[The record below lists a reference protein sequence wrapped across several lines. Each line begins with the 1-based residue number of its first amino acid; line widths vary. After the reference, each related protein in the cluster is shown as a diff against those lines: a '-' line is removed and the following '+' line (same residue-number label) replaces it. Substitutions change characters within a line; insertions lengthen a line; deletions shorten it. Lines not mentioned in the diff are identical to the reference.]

1 MKILHT
7 GDWHLNHRLGRVDLT
22 PMLQDA
28 VRQIAGYLSAHEID
42 VLVIAGDLFSGRESR
57 EQLSRSLRFLRD
69 TMGPFLSDGGT
80 IVAVSGTHDS
90 EAFFETLRDA
100 FELVSPI
107 REDSRGIHAP
117 GRLYLAPNP
126 RVLTLEA
133 RDGQAVQ
140 FVLMPYPTPRCY
152 LSDQDAHYKSVDE
165 RNAAMAQV
173 FRERMSWILNEKV
186 EKDLPALLVSHA
198 QVRGVPVN
206 DLFHRSDEPDVILEI
221 ADLPFHFA
229 YGAYGHIHRQSPVTP
244 GRSHF
249 WYSGSLLPLG
259 AGEQGQP
266 KGVLVVEISQDGLT
280 GPPQVLP
287 IAGPRLLELT
297 IAPPEIGTLREQ
309 YPDCD
314 TALVKYCLRYDPDAH
329 PDPFPLHDQVRAIF
343 PYWYDSAVEPVR
355 PRESDT
361 RSEESQP
368 FSHQWED
375 MASTVLGYLETT
387 ATWDGGDAAREHVI
401 ALAGSL
407 LADDELMACVKEVR

>member
-7 GDWHLNHRLGRVDLT
+7 GDWHLNYRLGRIDLT

-28 VRQIAGYLSAHEID
+28 VRQIAGYLSAHEAD
-42 VLVIAGDLFSGRESR
+42 VLVVAGDLFCGRESR
-57 EQLSRSLRFLRD
+57 EQLSRSVRFLKE
-69 TMGPFLSDGGT
+69 TLGPFLADGGT
-80 IVAVSGTHDS
+80 IAAISGNHDS

-107 REDSRGIHAP
+107 REDSRGVHAP

-126 RVLTLEA
+126 RVLTLRG
-133 RDGQAVQ
+133 RDGQSVQ

-152 LSDQDAHYKSVDE
+152 LDAQDAHYKSVDE

-173 FRERMSWILNEKV
+173 FRERMSWILTEKV
-186 EKDLPALLVSHA
+186 GEGLPAILVSHA

-206 DLFHRSDEPDVILEI
+206 DLFRRGDEHDVILEI

-229 YGAYGHIHRQSPVTP
+229 YGAYGHIHRRSPVTP
-244 GRSHF
+244 GKSHF
-249 WYSGSLLPLG
+249 WYSGSLLPLD
-259 AGEQGQP
+259 AGEQGQQ
-266 KGVLVVEISQDGLT
+266 KGVLLVEVSQSGLT

-287 IAGPRLLELT
+287 IEGPRLLDLT
-297 IAPPEIGTLREQ
+297 IAPAEMGALREQ

-343 PYWYDSAVEPVR
+343 PYWYESAVEPVR
-355 PRESDT
+355 PRESPT
-361 RSEESQP
+361 RSEDSQP
-368 FSHQWED
+368 FSHQLED
-375 MASTVLGYLETT
+375 VASTALGFLETT
-387 ATWDGGDAAREHVI
+387 ATWGDGDAAREDVI